1 MLTNL
6 HNLVRMNVLKKK
18 KNCLFFSDLSSH
30 GDIQNVI
37 LESFSS
43 QNEEVKSAASY
54 ALGKILISLIQL
66 RCFWSFWYICRHNY
80 VWHKMGQK
88 VWMFLMFVQFQCSFF
103 VQNAHLYQS
112 IEKCICFIYWM
123 VVKRGPNSEISSYI
137 FYFTTNLMCFISFN

>member
-88 VWMFLMFVQFQCSFF
+88 VSNSNIWMFLMFVQFQCSFF
-103 VQNAHLYQS
+103 EA
-112 IEKCICFIYWM
+112 KCSSLSVNREMYLFYLLNGG
-123 VVKRGPNSEISSYI
+123 KKGPKFWNK
-137 FYFTTNLMCFISFN
+137 